1 MISSKYT
8 IREQNEAQILNQ
20 IIKHRE
26 ISRAELSK
34 ITSLN
39 KASVSSIT
47 NKLIND
53 GFIIEKRIGEA
64 TNRGRKPIMLTFNGS
79 SSALVIAIDLGYNYI
94 DGALASLD
102 GKEIHKVQLIDTY
115 VNKKNVQDLIHKV
128 FNQLTSDCPHT
139 HYGIVGMTIA
149 LQGQVLNNKIISTSY
164 NDLAEINL
172 VEMLNQEYNFPVFLQ
187 NEANLSALGEYTF
200 SSDIENLASISLHSG
215 IGVGLVKN
223 GKLDV
228 GNKGYAGQLG
238 HTILFP
244 NGRKC
249 TCGNHG
255 CLEKYCSTQVIYHE
269 ISKEKN
275 LNKIN
280 SDVVSILYNNKE
292 SKVVKMI
299 EQYAYYLSIGVN
311 NAIMLYAPELV
322 IFNSP
327 LTKKIPD
334 IINIIQRNL
343 NNQFTKDVLVINSPI
358 EWNPVI
364 SGAISLSIQKFL
376 NIEQLKLGKLNKI

>member
-20 IIKHRE
+20 IIKHKE

-53 GFIIEKRIGEA
+53 GLIIEKRVGEA

-79 SSALVIAIDLGYNYI
+79 SSGLVIAIDLGYNYI

-102 GKEIHKVQLIDTY
+102 GKEIHRVQLIDTY
-115 VNKKNVQDLIHKV
+115 VNKKNVRDLIHKV
-128 FNQLTSDCPHT
+128 FNQLTSSYPHT
-139 HYGIVGMTIA
+139 HHGIVGMAIA

-187 NEANLSALGEYTF
+187 NEASLSALGEYTF

-249 TCGNHG
+249 TCGNNG

-269 ISKEKN
+269 ISKEKK

-280 SDVVSILYNNKE
+280 SDIVSSLYNNKE
-292 SKVVKMI
+292 LKVVEMI

-311 NAIMLYAPELV
+311 NTIMLDAPELV

-334 IINIIQRNL
+334 MINIIQRNL
-343 NNQFTKDVLVINSPI
+343 SNQFTKDVPVINSPI

-376 NIEQLKLGKLNKI
+376 NIEQLKLGNPNKN

>member
-1 MISSKYT
+1 MYLWKSWLL
-8 IREQNEAQILNQ
+8 R
-20 IIKHRE
+20 
-26 ISRAELSK
+26 
-34 ITSLN
+34 
-39 KASVSSIT
+39 
-47 NKLIND
+47 
-53 GFIIEKRIGEA
+53 
-64 TNRGRKPIMLTFNGS
+64 
-79 SSALVIAIDLGYNYI
+79 
-94 DGALASLD
+94 
-102 GKEIHKVQLIDTY
+102 
-115 VNKKNVQDLIHKV
+115 
-128 FNQLTSDCPHT
+128 
-139 HYGIVGMTIA
+139 
-149 LQGQVLNNKIISTSY
+149 
-164 NDLAEINL
+164 
-172 VEMLNQEYNFPVFLQ
+172 
-187 NEANLSALGEYTF
+187 
-200 SSDIENLASISLHSG
+200 
-215 IGVGLVKN
+215 
-223 GKLDV
+223 
-228 GNKGYAGQLG
+228 
-238 HTILFP
+238 
-244 NGRKC
+244 
-249 TCGNHG
+249 
-255 CLEKYCSTQVIYHE
+255 KYCSTQVIYHE

-327 LTKKIPD
+327 LTKIPD